1 MDMSGWQLSGDAPA
15 AYARYA
21 YILMEPWTD
30 DLISQALCE
39 KGERVLD
46 IACGTGLVASRVN
59 LVSNAECKVTG
70 IDINEGMLNV
80 AKKNANVEWHLGSA
94 TELPFKDGSFD
105 VVLCQQGLQYFPDRA
120 AAAREMARVLIP
132 GGRVSLNVWGSLD
145 RQPFYVALVDSIG
158 EFLGAEA
165 ATAFDLAFSLNTS
178 EELRQLA
185 DDAGLRDI
193 KVRFEHRTIRFHD
206 LREMVAGFMQ
216 ATPIAGQF
224 MSLSED
230 RRNAFVGRVSELL
243 KGYVDDAG
251 MAVPQENHYLTA
263 TR

>member
-80 AKKNANVEWHLGSA
+80 AKKNANIEWHLGSA
-94 TELPFKDGSFD
+94 TELPFKM
-105 VVLCQQGLQYFPDRA
+105 A
-120 AAAREMARVLIP
+120 ALMWCYVSKGCNTFLIARRRR
-132 GGRVSLNVWGSLD
+132 GRWRGFSSLAEESL
-145 RQPFYVALVDSIG
+145 
-158 EFLGAEA
+158 
-165 ATAFDLAFSLNTS
+165 
-178 EELRQLA
+178 
-185 DDAGLRDI
+185 
-193 KVRFEHRTIRFHD
+193 
-206 LREMVAGFMQ
+206 
-216 ATPIAGQF
+216 
-224 MSLSED
+224 
-230 RRNAFVGRVSELL
+230 
-243 KGYVDDAG
+243 
-251 MAVPQENHYLTA
+251 
-263 TR
+263 